1 MHPQRIGK
9 ERPSHPPMVTGSRT
23 CARPRAAIGLRK
35 RLCYSPPAKRT
46 GSPEIRRLKTS
57 SRRAKARRDPTD
69 RGESPAS
76 KRPRTRSR
84 LTITDIARLAGV
96 SKKTVSRVINQAP
109 YVQADTRA
117 RIEAIIAEHGYQP
130 DPQARGLAFRRSFL
144 VGMIHDNPN
153 PQYVENIQLGIL
165 DALAGRGY
173 ELVIRPCDRR
183 SPTFLDDMRG
193 FVERL
198 RLFGVVLTP
207 SVSEDDRLAKL
218 LESADCPYVRIACA
232 TVDKS
237 SRMVLT
243 HDARGAA
250 AAARRLAEL
259 GHRRIAY
266 LSGPPL
272 FRSSHERRAGFI
284 AGLAEYGL
292 ELAPDLAVLGAY
304 TYESGLARGRELLA
318 RSDRPTAIF
327 AGNDEMATG
336 VYSAAHELGIRIP
349 EDLSVIG
356 FDDAPIAT
364 RIWPA
369 MTSVRL
375 PVREM
380 GRTAA
385 EGLFAASKTAGKAP

>member
-1 MHPQRIGK
+1 MSSRAK
-9 ERPSHPPMVTGSRT
+9 KSSRT
-23 CARPRAAIGLRK
+23 VSRAKKSVRSVAAPG
-35 RLCYSPPAKRT
+35 
-46 GSPEIRRLKTS
+46 ES
-57 SRRAKARRDPTD
+57 SRAESSRGSVTSRAK
-69 RGESPAS
+69 
-76 KRPRTRSR
+76 
-84 LTITDIARLAGV
+84 LTITDIAHLAGV
-96 SKKTVSRVINQAP
+96 SKKTVSRVINQEP
-109 YVQADTRA
+109 YVNKKTRA
-117 RIEAIIAEHGYQP
+117 RVEAIIAEQGYRP

-144 VGMIHDNPN
+144 VGLIHDNPN
-153 PQYVENIQLGIL
+153 SQYVENVHLGIL
-165 DALAGRGY
+165 DALASRGY

-218 LESADCPYVRIACA
+218 LESTDCPYVRITCA
-232 TVDKS
+232 ALDTPA
-237 SRMVLT
+237 RLVLT
-243 HDARGAA
+243 HDWHGAA

-266 LSGPPL
+266 ISGPPL
-272 FRSSHERRAGFI
+272 FRSSHERREGFVG
-284 AGLAEYGL
+284 GLAEYGL
-292 ELAPDLAVLGAY
+292 ELAPDLTTLGAY

-318 RSDRPTAIF
+318 RPDRPTAIF

-336 VYSAAHELGIRIP
+336 VYGAAHELGLRIP
-349 EDLSVIG
+349 DDISIIG

-364 RIWPA
+364 RMWPA

-380 GRTAA
+380 GKAAA
-385 EGLFAASKTAGKAP
+385 EKLFVKAKDAAHAPAAEFTPTLIERQSTAPPPGTPPRRS

>member
-1 MHPQRIGK
+1 M
-9 ERPSHPPMVTGSRT
+9 SSRV
-23 CARPRAAIGLRK
+23 
-35 RLCYSPPAKRT
+35 
-46 GSPEIRRLKTS
+46 KTS
-57 SRRAKARRDPTD
+57 SHPKSGARKSA
-69 RGESPAS
+69 RGEEQHTS
-76 KRPRTRSR
+76 RSTSRAR
-84 LTITDIARLAGV
+84 LTITDIARLSGV
-96 SKKTVSRVINQAP
+96 SKKTVSRVINEAP
-109 YVQADTRA
+109 YVNKKTRA
-117 RIEAIIAEHGYQP
+117 RVEAIIAEHGYQP

-144 VGMIHDNPN
+144 VGLIHDNPN
-153 PQYVENIQLGIL
+153 SQYVENVHLGIL
-165 DALAGRGY
+165 DALANRGY

-218 LESADCPYVRIACA
+218 LESADCPYVRISCA
-232 TVDKS
+232 AVDTPA
-237 SRMVLT
+237 RLVLT
-243 HDARGAA
+243 HDWHGAA

-266 LSGPPL
+266 ISGPPL
-272 FRSSHERRAGFI
+272 FRSSHERREGFI

-292 ELAPDLAVLGAY
+292 ELAPELTVLGAY
-304 TYESGLARGRELLA
+304 TYESGLARGRELLG

-327 AGNDEMATG
+327 AGNDEMASG
-336 VYSAAHELGIRIP
+336 VYGAAHELGIRIP
-349 EDLSVIG
+349 DDLSLIG

-364 RIWPA
+364 RMWPA

-380 GRTAA
+380 GRAAA
-385 EGLFAASKTAGKAP
+385 EKLFAQPKEATKTPAAEFTPVLIERQSTAPPPGTSPRRA

>member
-1 MHPQRIGK
+1 M
-9 ERPSHPPMVTGSRT
+9 SSRV
-23 CARPRAAIGLRK
+23 
-35 RLCYSPPAKRT
+35 
-46 GSPEIRRLKTS
+46 KTS
-57 SRRAKARRDPTD
+57 NRLATGARKSA
-69 RGESPAS
+69 RGESPRAS
-76 KRPRTRSR
+76 RATPRAR
-84 LTITDIARLAGV
+84 LTITDIAHLAGV

-109 YVQADTRA
+109 YVNKKTRS
-117 RIEAIIAEHGYQP
+117 RVEAIIAEHGYQP

-153 PQYVENIQLGIL
+153 SQYVENVHLGIL
-165 DALAGRGY
+165 DALADRGY

-183 SPTFLDDMRG
+183 SPTFLDDMRA

-218 LESADCPYVRIACA
+218 LESADCPYVRITCA
-232 TVDKS
+232 ELDKP
-237 SRMVLT
+237 SRLVLT
-243 HDARGAA
+243 HDSAGAA

-266 LSGPPL
+266 ISGPPM
-272 FRSSHERRAGFI
+272 FRSSHERREGFI

-292 ELAPDLAVLGAY
+292 ELAADLTVPGAY
-304 TYESGLARGRELLA
+304 TYESGLARGRELLS
-318 RSDRPTAIF
+318 RPDRPTAIF
-327 AGNDEMATG
+327 AGNDEMASG
-336 VYSAAHELGIRIP
+336 VYGAAHELGIRIP
-349 EDLSVIG
+349 DDLSLIG

-364 RIWPA
+364 RMWPA

-380 GRTAA
+380 GRAAA
-385 EGLFAASKTAGKAP
+385 EKLFVKSKEATKTPAGEFTPALIERQSTAPPASAQPRRS

>member
-1 MHPQRIGK
+1 VSGAK
-9 ERPSHPPMVTGSRT
+9 K
-23 CARPRAAIGLRK
+23 ARSESSARAARGAG
-35 RLCYSPPAKRT
+35 PDTNRT
-46 GSPEIRRLKTS
+46 
-57 SRRAKARRDPTD
+57 
-69 RGESPAS
+69 
-76 KRPRTRSR
+76 R

-96 SKKTVSRVINQAP
+96 SKKTVSRVINQEP
-109 YVQADTRA
+109 YVNKATRE

-144 VGMIHDNPN
+144 VGLIHDNPN
-153 PQYVENIQLGIL
+153 SQYVENIHLGIL
-165 DALAGRGY
+165 DALSTRGY

-183 SPTFLDDMRG
+183 SPAFLDDMRV

-207 SVSEDDRLAKL
+207 SVSEDERLAKL
-218 LESADCPYVRIACA
+218 LESADCPYVRITCA
-232 TVDKS
+232 ALDMPT
-237 SRMVLT
+237 RLVLT
-243 HDARGAA
+243 RDAHGAA

-266 LSGPPL
+266 ISGPPL
-272 FRSSHERRAGFI
+272 FRSAHERRQGFI

-292 ELAPDLAVLGAY
+292 ELAPELTVPGAY
-304 TYESGLARGRELLA
+304 TYESGLARGRDLLA

-327 AGNDEMATG
+327 AGNDEMASG
-336 VYSAAHELGIRIP
+336 VYGAAHELGLRIP
-349 EDLSVIG
+349 EDLSIVG

-364 RIWPA
+364 RMWPA

-380 GRTAA
+380 GRAAA
-385 EGLFAASKTAGKAP
+385 EQLFAKSKDGASGSSAEFTPALIERQSTAPPPATPPRRG

>member
-1 MHPQRIGK
+1 M
-9 ERPSHPPMVTGSRT
+9 
-23 CARPRAAIGLRK
+23 
-35 RLCYSPPAKRT
+35 
-46 GSPEIRRLKTS
+46 KTS
-57 SRRAKARRDPTD
+57 SRRAKARREHSD
-69 RGESPAS
+69 RGEPPTPKQA
-76 KRPRTRSR
+76 RTRAR

-117 RIEAIIAEHGYQP
+117 RIESIIAEHGYQP

-183 SPTFLDDMRG
+183 SPTFLEDMRG

-218 LESADCPYVRIACA
+218 LESADCPYVRVACA
-232 TVDKS
+232 SVDKP

-259 GHRRIAY
+259 GHSRIAY

-292 ELAPDLAVLGAY
+292 ELAPDLAILGAY

-318 RSDRPTAIF
+318 RPDRPTAIF

-385 EGLFAASKTAGKAP
+385 EGLFAASKAAAKAPLAEFTPSLIERDSTAPPPRSRSQRA

>member
-1 MHPQRIGK
+1 M
-9 ERPSHPPMVTGSRT
+9 SSR
-23 CARPRAAIGLRK
+23 
-35 RLCYSPPAKRT
+35 Y
-46 GSPEIRRLKTS
+46 KTS
-57 SRRAKARRDPTD
+57 SRPASGARRSA
-69 RGESPAS
+69 RGEPARTSPAT
-76 KRPRTRSR
+76 TRAR
-84 LTITDIARLAGV
+84 LTITDIARLAAV

-109 YVQADTRA
+109 YVNKKTRA
-117 RIEAIIAEHGYQP
+117 RVEAIIAEHGYQP

-153 PQYVENIQLGIL
+153 SQYVENIHLGIL
-165 DALAGRGY
+165 DALAGSGY

-183 SPTFLDDMRG
+183 SPTFLDDMRA

-218 LESADCPYVRIACA
+218 LESANCPYVRIACA
-232 TVDKS
+232 DLDKPA
-237 SRMVLT
+237 RLVLT
-243 HDARGAA
+243 HDRHGAA
-250 AAARRLAEL
+250 AAARRLAQL

-266 LSGPPL
+266 ISGPPL
-272 FRSSHERRAGFI
+272 FRSAHERREGFI

-292 ELAPDLAVLGAY
+292 ELAPELTVPGAY

-318 RSDRPTAIF
+318 RPDRPTAIF
-327 AGNDEMATG
+327 AGNDEMASG
-336 VYSAAHELGIRIP
+336 VYGAAHELGIRIP
-349 EDLSVIG
+349 DDLSLIG

-364 RIWPA
+364 RMWPA

-380 GRTAA
+380 GKAAA
-385 EGLFAASKTAGKAP
+385 EKLFDRAKEAGKEPPSEFTPALIERQSTAPPPNPPGRRS

>member
-1 MHPQRIGK
+1 M
-9 ERPSHPPMVTGSRT
+9 SSR
-23 CARPRAAIGLRK
+23 A
-35 RLCYSPPAKRT
+35 
-46 GSPEIRRLKTS
+46 KTS
-57 SRRAKARRDPTD
+57 SHSAGGAKKTARSEVSRTSRVTNRA
-69 RGESPAS
+69 
-76 KRPRTRSR
+76 R

-109 YVQADTRA
+109 YVNKKTRA
-117 RIEAIIAEHGYQP
+117 RVEAVIAEHGYQP

-153 PQYVENIQLGIL
+153 SQYVENVHLGIL
-165 DALAGRGY
+165 DALAGSGY

-183 SPTFLDDMRG
+183 SPTFLEDMRA

-218 LESADCPYVRIACA
+218 LESADCPYVRITCA
-232 TVDKS
+232 ELDKPG
-237 SRMVLT
+237 RLVLT
-243 HDARGAA
+243 RDAHGAA
-250 AAARRLAEL
+250 AAARRLAQL

-266 LSGPPL
+266 ISGPPL
-272 FRSSHERRAGFI
+272 FRSSHERREGFI

-292 ELAPDLAVLGAY
+292 ELAPDLTVPGAY
-304 TYESGLARGRELLA
+304 TYESGLARGRELLGRA
-318 RSDRPTAIF
+318 DRPTAIF
-327 AGNDEMATG
+327 AGNDEMASG
-336 VYSAAHELGIRIP
+336 VYGAAHELGIRIP
-349 EDLSVIG
+349 DDLSLVG

-364 RIWPA
+364 RMWPA

-380 GRTAA
+380 GRAAA
-385 EGLFAASKTAGKAP
+385 EKLFARSKDPAKAPASEFTPVLIERQSTAPPPHSPPSPLRRP

>member
-1 MHPQRIGK
+1 
-9 ERPSHPPMVTGSRT
+9 
-23 CARPRAAIGLRK
+23 
-35 RLCYSPPAKRT
+35 
-46 GSPEIRRLKTS
+46 LKTS
-57 SRRAKARRDPTD
+57 HRPPRAKRDPSD
-69 RGESPAS
+69 RGEPPAS
-76 KRPRTRSR
+76 KRSRTRSR

-109 YVQADTRA
+109 YVQAETRA

-144 VGMIHDNPN
+144 VGLIHDNPN

-385 EGLFAASKTAGKAP
+385 EGLFATSKTAAAKAPVAEYTPTLMERDSTAPPPRARASRS

>member
-1 MHPQRIGK
+1 
-9 ERPSHPPMVTGSRT
+9 
-23 CARPRAAIGLRK
+23 
-35 RLCYSPPAKRT
+35 
-46 GSPEIRRLKTS
+46 LKTS
-57 SRRAKARRDPTD
+57 SRRAKARRDHDDGGDP
-69 RGESPAS
+69 PAS
-76 KRPRTRSR
+76 KRARARSR

-144 VGMIHDNPN
+144 VGLIHDNPN

-165 DALAGRGY
+165 DSLAERGY

-183 SPTFLDDMRG
+183 SPRFLEDMRG

-198 RLFGVVLTP
+198 RLFGVVLIP
-207 SVSEDDRLAKL
+207 SVSEDERLAAL

-232 TVDKS
+232 SVDKPA
-237 SRMVLT
+237 RVVLT

-272 FRSSHERRAGFI
+272 FRSAHERGSGFI

-318 RSDRPTAIF
+318 RPDRPTAIF

-349 EDLSVIG
+349 QDLSVIG

-380 GRTAA
+380 GRMAA
-385 EGLFAASKTAGKAP
+385 EGLFTTPKAAASKVPVAEFTPSLIERDSTAPPPRVRPIRS

>member
-1 MHPQRIGK
+1 M
-9 ERPSHPPMVTGSRT
+9 SSR
-23 CARPRAAIGLRK
+23 
-35 RLCYSPPAKRT
+35 Y
-46 GSPEIRRLKTS
+46 KTS
-57 SRRAKARRDPTD
+57 SRPAGGARRSA
-69 RGESPAS
+69 RGEPPRASPAAS
-76 KRPRTRSR
+76 RAR
-84 LTITDIARLAGV
+84 LTITDIARLAAV

-109 YVQADTRA
+109 YVNKKTRA
-117 RIEAIIAEHGYQP
+117 RVEAIIAEHGYQP

-153 PQYVENIQLGIL
+153 SQYIENVHLGIL
-165 DALAGRGY
+165 DALAGSGY

-183 SPTFLDDMRG
+183 SPTFLEDMRA

-218 LESADCPYVRIACA
+218 LESANCPYVRIACA
-232 TVDKS
+232 DLDKPG
-237 SRMVLT
+237 RLVLT
-243 HDARGAA
+243 HDRHGAA
-250 AAARRLAEL
+250 AAARRLAQL

-266 LSGPPL
+266 ISGPPL
-272 FRSSHERRAGFI
+272 FRSSHERREGFI

-292 ELAPDLAVLGAY
+292 DLAPELTVPGAY

-318 RSDRPTAIF
+318 RPDRPTAIF
-327 AGNDEMATG
+327 AGNDEMASG
-336 VYSAAHELGIRIP
+336 VYGAAHELGIRIP
-349 EDLSVIG
+349 DDLSLIG

-364 RIWPA
+364 RMWPA

-380 GRTAA
+380 GKAA
-385 EGLFAASKTAGKAP
+385 TEKLFAKAKDAAKEPPSEFTPALIERQSTAPPPNPPPRRS